1 MDEDSVYVPTKTIDL
16 TINNNYYTVKVGLN
30 IKIKRFYLFLTT
42 DQVGNESI
50 IALLDSGTVY
60 PIAGVPNEHTLH
72 N

>member
-42 DQVGNESI
+42 D
-50 IALLDSGTVY
+50 
-60 PIAGVPNEHTLH
+60 
-72 N
+72 